1 VDIEVLIEKWFN
13 KKISLERIEKHCQQ
27 LRIKRRR
34 ILENIDLENIR
45 VSCVQRQIHPVNSIE
60 RYIDLLCGF
69 VGQAAKNNSYLIIF
83 PEYNFFDLFGLI
95 PGFCCLNQI
104 LNKRAIKAKDREKY
118 REKEIGEDRE
128 EKSDLKENNHFLTTV
143 FKGVAKPIEAG
154 IKRIVSLLAKEY
166 GIYIYSG
173 SYILKEKEEIY
184 NAGSLFDPEGNLIGT
199 QKKMHLTDFEVKI
212 GIRRASKM
220 EVYSLP
226 FGKVV
231 CPICMDATYFETFR
245 IAREIGADMVI
256 LPIANLEEYNLWK
269 ALRGIWPRVQESY
282 LYGLKSSLNGWIAGM
297 HFTGKAGIFAP
308 LLMTE
313 GKDGILS
320 LSPSYEGNHLIT
332 ADVNLK
338 KLYEAREKAEYQE
351 DKNAEFEKKYI
362 EKTYGIN

>member
-1 VDIEVLIEKWFN
+1 MSVVNIEVLIEKWFN
-13 KKISLERIEKHCQQ
+13 KKISLERIEKYCKQ
-27 LRIKRRR
+27 LRIKKRR
-34 ILENIDLENIR
+34 LSENINLEDIR

-60 RYIDLLCGF
+60 RYIDMLCGF
-69 VGQAAKNNSYLIIF
+69 VDQAAKEDSYLIIF

-95 PGFCCLNQI
+95 PGFSFLNQI
-104 LNKRAIKAKDREKY
+104 INKKAVKAKDREK
-118 REKEIGEDRE
+118 E
-128 EKSDLKENNHFLTTV
+128 SHLKGNNHFLTTV

-166 GIYIYSG
+166 GIYIYTG

-184 NAGSLFDPEGNLIGT
+184 NTGSLFGPEGNLIGT

-212 GIRRASKM
+212 GIKRASKM

-256 LPIANLEEYNLWK
+256 LPIANLEEYTVWK

-282 LYGLKSSLNGWIAGM
+282 LYGLKSSLNGWIVGM

-313 GKDGILS
+313 KKDGILS

-332 ADVNLK
+332 ANINIK

-351 DKNAEFEKKYI
+351 DKNTEFEKNFI
-362 EKTYGIN
+362 ERTYYVN

>member
-1 VDIEVLIEKWFN
+1 MSAVNIEVLIEKWFT
-13 KKISLERIEKHCQQ
+13 KKISLERIEKYCEQ
-27 LRIKRRR
+27 LRIKRKR
-34 ILENIDLENIR
+34 LSEDVNLGDIR

-60 RYIDLLCGF
+60 KYIDMLCGF
-69 VGQAAKNNSYLIIF
+69 IEQAAKSNSYLIIF

-95 PGFCCLNQI
+95 PGFNFLNQI
-104 LNKRAIKAKDREKY
+104 LNKKAIKNKDE
-118 REKEIGEDRE
+118 EKESNSKG
-128 EKSDLKENNHFLTTV
+128 NNHFLTTI

-166 GIYIYSG
+166 GIYIYTG

-184 NAGSLFDPEGNLIGT
+184 NAGSLFNSEGNLIGT
-199 QKKMHLTDFEVKI
+199 QKKIHLTDFEVKI
-212 GIRRASKM
+212 GIRRGNEM

-226 FGKVV
+226 FGEVA

-256 LPIANLEEYNLWK
+256 LPIANLEEYAIWK

-282 LYGLKSSLNGWIAGM
+282 LYGLKSSLNGWIVGM

-320 LSPSYEGNHLIT
+320 LSPTYEGNHLIT
-332 ADVNLK
+332 ANINIK
-338 KLYEAREKAEYQE
+338 RLYEAREKAEYQE
-351 DKNAEFEKKYI
+351 DKNTEFEEKYI
-362 EKTYGIN
+362 ERTYGIN

>member
-1 VDIEVLIEKWFN
+1 MEFLIEKWFN
-13 KKISLERIEKHCQQ
+13 KKISLERIEKYCQQ
-27 LRIKRRR
+27 LRIERRGLSED
-34 ILENIDLENIR
+34 ITSENIR

-60 RYIDLLCGF
+60 KYIDMLCGF
-69 VGQAAKNNSYLIIF
+69 VDQAAKNNSHLIIF

-95 PGFCCLNQI
+95 PGFSFLNQI
-104 LNKRAIKAKDREKY
+104 LNKKAVNAQNREKDRE
-118 REKEIGEDRE
+118 E
-128 EKSDLKENNHFLTTV
+128 ELDLKGNNHFLTTV

-154 IKRIVSLLAKEY
+154 IKRIISLLAKEY
-166 GIYIYSG
+166 GIYIYTG

-184 NAGSLFDPEGNLIGT
+184 NTGSLFGPDGNLIGT
-199 QKKMHLTDFEVKI
+199 QKKMHLTDFEVKL
-212 GIRRASKM
+212 GIKRASKM
-220 EVYSLP
+220 AAYSLP

-256 LPIANLEEYNLWK
+256 LPIANLEEYSIWK

-308 LLMTE
+308 LSMTE
-313 GKDGILS
+313 KKDGILS
-320 LSPSYEGNHLIT
+320 LSPSYGGNHLVT
-332 ADVNLK
+332 ANINLK

-351 DKNAEFEKKYI
+351 DKNAEFEEKYI
-362 EKTYGIN
+362 ERTYSLN

>member
-1 VDIEVLIEKWFN
+1 VNIEVLIEKWFN
-13 KKISLERIEKHCQQ
+13 KKISLERIEKYCQQ
-27 LRIKRRR
+27 LKIEKRGL
-34 ILENIDLENIR
+34 LEDLTSENIR
-45 VSCVQRQIHPVNSIE
+45 ISCVQRQVHPVNSIE
-60 RYIDLLCGF
+60 RYIDILCGF
-69 VGQAAKNNSYLIIF
+69 VEQAAREDSRLIVF
-83 PEYNFFDLFGLI
+83 PEYNFFDLLGLI
-95 PGFCCLNQI
+95 PGFNFLNQI
-104 LNKRAIKAKDREKY
+104 LNKRAVKAKDREK
-118 REKEIGEDRE
+118 DRE
-128 EKSDLKENNHFLTTV
+128 GESNLKRENNFLTTI

-154 IKRIVSLLAKEY
+154 IKRIFSLLAKEY

-199 QKKMHLTDFEVKI
+199 QKKIHLTDFEVKI
-212 GIRRASKM
+212 GIKRASKM

-313 GKDGILS
+313 KKDGILS
-320 LSPSYEGNHLIT
+320 LSPSYEGNHLVT
-332 ADVNLK
+332 ANINIK

-351 DKNAEFEKKYI
+351 DKNTEFEEKYV

>member
-1 VDIEVLIEKWFN
+1 MEFLIEKWFN
-13 KKISLERIEKHCQQ
+13 KKISLERIEKYCQQ
-27 LRIKRRR
+27 LRIERGG
-34 ILENIDLENIR
+34 LSEDIDPDDIR

-60 RYIDLLCGF
+60 RYIDMLCGF
-69 VGQAAKNNSYLIIF
+69 VDQAVKEDSYLIIF
-83 PEYNFFDLFGLI
+83 PENNFFDLFGLI
-95 PGFCCLNQI
+95 PGFNF
-104 LNKRAIKAKDREKY
+104 LNKLLNKKAIKAKDREK
-118 REKEIGEDRE
+118 DRE
-128 EKSDLKENNHFLTTV
+128 EKSHLKGNNNFLTTV

-166 GIYIYSG
+166 GIYIYTG

-184 NAGSLFDPEGNLIGT
+184 SAGSLFDPEGNLIGT
-199 QKKMHLTDFEVKI
+199 QKKMYLTDFEVKI
-212 GIRRASKM
+212 GIKRASKM

-256 LPIANLEEYNLWK
+256 LPIANLEEYSTWK

-313 GKDGILS
+313 KKDGILS

-332 ADVNLK
+332 ANLNLK
-338 KLYEAREKAEYQE
+338 RLYEAREKAEYQE
-351 DKNAEFEKKYI
+351 DRNPEFEEKYI
-362 EKTYGIN
+362 ERTYNIN

>member
-1 VDIEVLIEKWFN
+1 MSAVNIEVLIEKWFN
-13 KKISLERIEKHCQQ
+13 KKISLERIEEYCQQ
-27 LRIKRRR
+27 LRIERRR
-34 ILENIDLENIR
+34 LSEDINLENIR

-60 RYIDLLCGF
+60 RYIDMLCGF
-69 VGQAAKNNSYLIIF
+69 VDQAAKSNSHLIIF
-83 PEYNFFDLFGLI
+83 PEYNFFDLFGVI
-95 PGFCCLNQI
+95 PGFRCLNQI
-104 LNKRAIKAKDREKY
+104 LNKKAVKVKVQDKDKDE
-118 REKEIGEDRE
+118 EKESNSKG
-128 EKSDLKENNHFLTTV
+128 NNHFLTTI

-173 SYILKEKEEIY
+173 SYILKEKEGIY
-184 NAGSLFDPEGNLIGT
+184 NAGSLFGPDGNLIGT

-212 GIRRASKM
+212 GIKRGNKM

-256 LPIANLEEYNLWK
+256 LPIANLEEYNIWK

-297 HFTGKAGIFAP
+297 HFTGKAGVFAP
-308 LLMTE
+308 LSMTE
-313 GKDGILS
+313 KKDGALS
-320 LSPSYEGNHLIT
+320 LSPSYEGNHLVT
-332 ADVNLK
+332 ANINIK

-351 DKNAEFEKKYI
+351 DKNTEFEEKYI
-362 EKTYGIN
+362 ERTYGIN

>member
-1 VDIEVLIEKWFN
+1 MSAVNIEILIEKWFN
-13 KKISLERIEKHCQQ
+13 KKISLERIEKYCQQ
-27 LRIKRRR
+27 LRIEERGLSED
-34 ILENIDLENIR
+34 IDPENIQ
-45 VSCVQRQIHPVNSIE
+45 VSCVQRQVHPVNSIE
-60 RYIDLLCGF
+60 RYIDLLCDF
-69 VGQAAKNNSYLIIF
+69 VDQAAKNNSHLIIF

-95 PGFCCLNQI
+95 PGFRCLNQI
-104 LNKRAIKAKDREKY
+104 LNKRAVKAKEREKY
-118 REKEIGEDRE
+118 REE
-128 EKSDLKENNHFLTTV
+128 ESDLKGNSHFLTTV

-154 IKRIVSLLAKEY
+154 IKGIVSLLAKEY
-166 GIYIYSG
+166 GIYIYTG

-212 GIRRASKM
+212 GIKRASKM

-256 LPIANLEEYNLWK
+256 LPIANLEEYTVWK

-282 LYGLKSSLNGWIAGM
+282 LYGIKSSLNGWIAGM

-313 GKDGILS
+313 KKDGVLS

-332 ADVNLK
+332 ANINLK
-338 KLYEAREKAEYQE
+338 KLYEARGKAEYQE
-351 DKNAEFEKKYI
+351 DKNAEFEKKYT
-362 EKTYGIN
+362 ERTYSLN

>member
-1 VDIEVLIEKWFN
+1 MSAVNIEVLIEKWFN
-13 KKISLERIEKHCQQ
+13 KKISLERIEKYCEQ
-27 LRIKRRR
+27 LRIKRKRLSEDVN
-34 ILENIDLENIR
+34 LEDIR
-45 VSCVQRQIHPVNSIE
+45 VSCVQRQIHPINSIE
-60 RYIDLLCGF
+60 RYIDILCGF
-69 VGQAAKNNSYLIIF
+69 IDQAVKDNSHLIIF

-95 PGFCCLNQI
+95 PGFSFLNQI
-104 LNKRAIKAKDREKY
+104 LNKKVVKAKDEEK
-118 REKEIGEDRE
+118 DRE
-128 EKSDLKENNHFLTTV
+128 EKSHLKGNNNFLTNV
-143 FKGVAKPIEAG
+143 FKGVAKPMEAG
-154 IKRIVSLLAKEY
+154 INRIFSLLAKKY
-166 GIYIYSG
+166 GIYIYTG
-173 SYILKEKEEIY
+173 SYNLKEKEEIY
-184 NAGSLFDPEGNLIGT
+184 NAGSLFGPKGNLIGT

-212 GIRRASKM
+212 GIKRASKM

-245 IAREIGADMVI
+245 IAREIGADVVI
-256 LPIANLEEYNLWK
+256 LPIANLEEYTVWK

-308 LLMTE
+308 LSMTE

-320 LSPSYEGNHLIT
+320 LSPSCEGNHLIT
-332 ADVNLK
+332 ANISIK

-362 EKTYGIN
+362 ERTYGIN